1 MLWVWKVAGRGSV
14 ELYSSSS
21 FALTPGVLPITPS
34 SPKQSDCDLLVA
46 RSSSLQKPVPYSGV
60 IKKQCVH
67 TPLTLGYCPRAS
79 AQSVREQ
86 GAPLPTAGPRPHPHP
101 PKRPDLR
108 LSSIHPFNI

>member
-1 MLWVWKVAGRGSV
+1 MLWVWKAAGRGSV

-79 AQSVREQ
+79 AQSVRSKGLPCQRQ
-86 GAPLPTAGPRPHPHP
+86 GPALIPTPQSGQI
-101 PKRPDLR
+101 
-108 LSSIHPFNI
+108 SG